1 MKLARAPITQPSANT
16 GARFAF
22 LVRRRSGWDTIEIGG
37 PIFLGTVALSLFLI
51 LTAVAGTL
59 YNVFRDDALLA
70 MASSERRDLRAYE
83 DRIVEL
89 RQRID
94 RLTTRQ
100 IANQDT
106 IEDRV
111 AALVA
116 RQAEL
121 EARYLLLSDLEQR
134 AAQAGLQPSRAAIP
148 VTATGSVSGAPARA
162 PLEARFPLPAAIG
175 GPAVPPRPV
184 PVDEPASAF
193 APRAFQPVSP
203 GDATTK
209 PPGFEDMKMRGA
221 IKDVVGQVDR
231 RTRAMELHQISTVRK
246 LAEHAEEADGR
257 ARRVIAAT
265 GLGLDR
271 FERNPEPRAEAK
283 LKSPDGKPAE
293 PLLLRDVSPPQS
305 GLGGPLLPPTGLE
318 SGNAFDIHL
327 VRADRALLRA
337 GNSQAVLNR
346 LPLAR
351 PLSTEH
357 DITSGFGTRL
367 DPFTRGLAMHSGI
380 DFRAPTGAAVR
391 ATAPGKVIEAG
402 YNGGYGR
409 MVEIDHGNGLSTRYA
424 HLSSIQVG
432 EGDVIRAGQVIG
444 TVGSTGRSTGPHL
457 HYEVRIDD
465 DATDPMRF
473 LRASRLMT
481 ASAVE

>member
-1 MKLARAPITQPSANT
+1 MLVRAPIIQPSANT

-22 LVRRRSGWDTIEIGG
+22 LVRRGAGWETIEIGG
-37 PIFLGTVALSLFLI
+37 PAFLAAIALSLL
-51 LTAVAGTL
+51 LMLAAVLGTL
-59 YNVFRDDALLA
+59 YNVFRDEALVV
-70 MASSERRDLRAYE
+70 MAAGEGREVRAYE

-111 AALVA
+111 SALVA

-121 EARYLLLSDLEQR
+121 EARYLLVTDLEQR
-134 AAQAGLQPSRAAIP
+134 AAQAGLQPPREP
-148 VTATGSVSGAPARA
+148 APALASPSAAAR
-162 PLEARFPLPAAIG
+162 PGFEARFPLPAAIG
-175 GPAVPPRPV
+175 GPAEPARPM
-184 PVDEPASAF
+184 PVDDPVSAF
-193 APRAFQPVSP
+193 APRAFQPLAP
-203 GDATTK
+203 GDLQAK
-209 PPGFEDMKMRGA
+209 PPGLDDMKMRGT
-221 IKDVVGQVDR
+221 IRDVVGQVDQ
-231 RTRAMELHQISTVRK
+231 RTRALELHQIATMRR
-246 LAEHAEEADGR
+246 LAEHAEAAELR

-271 FERNPEPRAEAK
+271 FEKELAPRALATLRTPEP
-283 LKSPDGKPAE
+283 KPVE
-293 PLLLRDVSPPQS
+293 PMTLRDVSPVES
-305 GLGGPLLPPTGLE
+305 GLGGPLLPAFPPAE
-318 SGNAFDIHL
+318 GNGFDEHL

-337 GNSQAVLNR
+337 GNSQTVLKR

-351 PLSTEH
+351 PLPSDH
-357 DITSGFGTRL
+357 DITSSFGTRL

-380 DFRAPTGAAVR
+380 DFRAPTGTAVR

-424 HLSSIQVG
+424 HLSSILVS
-432 EGDVIRAGQVIG
+432 EGDVIRAGQVLG
-444 TVGSTGRSTGPHL
+444 SVGSTGRSTGPHL

-481 ASAVE
+481 ASAAE

>member
-1 MKLARAPITQPSANT
+1 MLARAPITQPSANT

-22 LVRRRSGWDTIEIGG
+22 LVRRGSGWETIEIGG
-37 PIFLGTVALSLFLI
+37 PLFLVTVALAALLM

-59 YNVFRDDALLA
+59 YNVFRDEALIA
-70 MASSERRDLRAYE
+70 MASGERREIRAYE
-83 DRIVEL
+83 DRIIEL

-94 RLTTRQ
+94 RLTTKQ

-111 AALVA
+111 SALVA

-121 EARYLLLSDLEQR
+121 EARYLLVSDLEQR
-134 AAQAGLQPSRAAIP
+134 AAQAGLQPTRAQSAIAT
-148 VTATGSVSGAPARA
+148 TASVPPASAARA
-162 PLEARFPLPAAIG
+162 PFEARFPLPPAIG
-175 GPAVPPRPV
+175 GPVEPPRPA
-184 PVDEPASAF
+184 PVDDPVSAF

-203 GDATTK
+203 KDATTK
-209 PPGFEDMKMRGA
+209 PPGFDDLKMRGA
-221 IKDVVGQVDR
+221 IKDVVGQVDQ
-231 RTRAMELHQISTVRK
+231 RTRAMELHQITTMRQ
-246 LAEHAEEADGR
+246 LAENAEEADSR

-271 FERNPEPRAEAK
+271 FEKELEPRSVAKFKSPETKSPEPMQ
-283 LKSPDGKPAE
+283 
-293 PLLLRDVSPPQS
+293 LRDVSTPET

-318 SGNAFDIHL
+318 SGDAFDIHL
-327 VRADRALLRA
+327 VRADRALWRA
-337 GNSQAVLNR
+337 GNSRAVLRR

-351 PLSTEH
+351 PLSTEY
-357 DITSGFGTRL
+357 DITSSFGTRL

-380 DFRAPTGAAVR
+380 DFRATTGTAVR

-409 MVEIDHGNGLSTRYA
+409 MVEIDHGNGVSTRYA
-424 HLSSIQVG
+424 HLSSIQVS
-432 EGDVIRAGQVIG
+432 EGDTIRTGQVVG
-444 TVGSTGRSTGPHL
+444 AVGSTGRSTGPHL

-481 ASAVE
+481 ASAAE

>member
-1 MKLARAPITQPSANT
+1 LKLARAPITQPGANT
-16 GARFAF
+16 GARFAL
-22 LVRRRSGWDTIEIGG
+22 LVRRGSGWDTFEIGG
-37 PIFLGTVALSLFLI
+37 PLFLGAMALSLFMI

-59 YNVFRDDALLA
+59 YHVFRDDALLA
-70 MASSERRDLRAYE
+70 MVYGERRDLRAYE
-83 DRIVEL
+83 DRIIEL

-100 IANQDT
+100 IANQDS

-121 EARYLLLSDLEQR
+121 EARYLLVNDLEQR
-134 AAQAGLQPSRAAIP
+134 AAQAGLHAPREATPALSNRA
-148 VTATGSVSGAPARA
+148 APARA
-162 PLEARFPLPAAIG
+162 SFEARAPLPAAIG
-175 GPAVPPRPV
+175 GPVEPPRPT
-184 PVDEPASAF
+184 PVEGPVSTF

-203 GDATTK
+203 GDIQAK
-209 PPGFEDMKMRGA
+209 PPRFDDLKMRGA
-221 IKDVVGQVDR
+221 IKDVVGQVDQR
-231 RTRAMELHQISTVRK
+231 SRQMELHQITTVKR

-271 FERNPEPRAEAK
+271 FEKELEPRAVTRARLPAAK
-283 LKSPDGKPAE
+283 GFELMM
-293 PLLLRDVSPPQS
+293 LRDVTPPAS
-305 GLGGPLLPPTGLE
+305 GLGGPLLPPAPLGGAE
-318 SGNAFDIHL
+318 DFDEHL
-327 VRADRALLRA
+327 VRADQALLSA
-337 GNSQAVLNR
+337 GNSHAVLKR

-357 DITSGFGTRL
+357 DITSSFGTRL

-380 DFRAPTGAAVR
+380 DFRAPPGTAVR
-391 ATAPGKVIEAG
+391 ATAPGRVIEAG
-402 YNGGYGR
+402 YSGGYGR

-424 HLSSIQVG
+424 HLSSIQVS
-432 EGDVIRAGQVIG
+432 EGDTILAGQVLG